1 MSAIGDKVEDQV
13 SRHAAAA
20 GFVLIAAMFLF
31 LALVAGVGALT
42 VWLAQQIELWAA
54 LAIVAL
60 GLLGAAGII
69 LGVGAIRALGSEKE
83 ARQQSENKQLS
94 RDAMLGALS
103 AFGGSSGPGASGKA
117 LLVAALVG
125 LLAGSLLFD
134 DKPSGDK
141 D

>member
-1 MSAIGDKVEDQV
+1 MSAVGNKVEDQV
-13 SRHAAAA
+13 SRHAATA

-31 LALVAGVGALT
+31 LSVVASVAALT
-42 VWLAQQIELWAA
+42 VWLAEQVDLWAA

-60 GLLGAAGII
+60 GLLGVAGII
-69 LGVGAIRALGSEKE
+69 LGIGAIRALSSEKE
-83 ARQQSENKQLS
+83 ARQKSEDQQLS

-103 AFGGSSGPGASGKA
+103 AFGGSGRGASGKT
-117 LLVAALVG
+117 LLIAALVG

-134 DKPSGDK
+134 DEPSGDE